1 MAPRSLADLP
11 VRERRRAVIRSLV
24 RFVSI
29 FAVIIAGYYLLP
41 LSGVSGGAVA
51 IARLVLGAML
61 FIAVM
66 GWEVHRIVTADLPE
80 LRAAESLAIA
90 VPFFLTTYAAAY
102 VTLSALSPGSF
113 TQAMNRTG
121 GLYFSVVTFGT
132 VGYGDIAPVSDLARI
147 LVITQVL
154 GDLVFIALVLRIVA
168 NASRFGLR
176 RSGAERAHP
185 SAARAISV
193 GQPTGAARPSITTA
207 PGSSASAAPSSTS
220 FEPRIPDPMT
230 TGPAAAT
237 AASIMIG
244 QPSGSP
250 TGVMPPYSMPV
261 CVTASSIAANDTFR
275 TSRRRR
281 TTPLTSALVVARI
294 TAAAQRCSP
303 ARLPLTTTQFAD
315 AASGT
320 W

>member
-1 MAPRSLADLP
+1 VSRDAVAPRSLADLP
-11 VRERRRAVIRSLV
+11 VRERRRAVVRSLV

-41 LSGVSGGAVA
+41 LGGASGGAVA
-51 IARLVLGAML
+51 IVRLVAGALL

-102 VTLSALSPGSF
+102 VTLSTLTPGSF

-147 LVITQVL
+147 LVSTQVL

-168 NASRFGLR
+168 KASRFSLR
-176 RSGAERAHP
+176 RSAP
-185 SAARAISV
+185 SAGTR
-193 GQPTGAARPSITTA
+193 ARPARPRSVSRPA
-207 PGSSASAAPSSTS
+207 RPGLRSPRRPAAPRA
-220 FEPRIPDPMT
+220 PRR
-230 TGPAAAT
+230 
-237 AASIMIG
+237 
-244 QPSGSP
+244 P
-250 TGVMPPYSMPV
+250 TP
-261 CVTASSIAANDTFR
+261 ASSHGYR
-275 TSRRRR
+275 TR
-281 TTPLTSALVVARI
+281 
-294 TAAAQRCSP
+294 
-303 ARLPLTTTQFAD
+303 
-315 AASGT
+315 
-320 W
+320 